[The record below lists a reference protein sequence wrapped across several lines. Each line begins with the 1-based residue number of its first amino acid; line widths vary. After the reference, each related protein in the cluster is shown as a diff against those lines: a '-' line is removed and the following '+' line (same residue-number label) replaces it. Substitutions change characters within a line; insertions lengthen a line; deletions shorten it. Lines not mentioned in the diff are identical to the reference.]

1 VLGQR
6 KPGHALGQQEVS
18 EVTEQK
24 TGQGDAHRHRR
35 LPVTVDFWRLWTVG
49 LTMFAV
55 RWIEML
61 VVAVFAYQVTG
72 SAFIVTMLTMLR
84 ILPMALFGAF
94 MGAVTDRIDRRL
106 GLLGVLMVLISTSA
120 TLTTLAATG
129 RLEIWHLAVS
139 AFVNGAAWATDNSL
153 RRIMIGD
160 VVGVDQMATAMALDA
175 GANNATRMVGP
186 AIGGVLFATAG
197 IQAAFAVSVALYLIA
212 IAAAF
217 GLRYRNQI
225 THPGS
230 AMLGHIG
237 EGLRQVWS
245 SRKLSGIYVVTAIFN
260 IFGWPFYSLV
270 PVLGKDNLGLGPEG
284 IGILSSMDGVG
295 AIFGAA
301 AVVFFA
307 RPSHYHGVYVG
318 AVALF
323 QAMLTAFALMPHA
336 VLAGSFLTLTGVGGA
351 CFGVMQTTLIYR
363 AVTPA
368 MRARMLG
375 LLSVCIGVG
384 PIGFLQVGLLA
395 QAIGARAAI
404 VTIGIEG
411 LAALALTWPLWRRG
425 GETVEL
431 EEPALAE
438 RVG

>member
-1 VLGQR
+1 
-6 KPGHALGQQEVS
+6 
-18 EVTEQK
+18 VTEQK
-24 TGQGDAHRHRR
+24 TGQGDVHRHRR
-35 LPVTVDFWRLWTVG
+35 LPAAADFWRLWVVG

-94 MGAVTDRIDRRL
+94 MGSATDRIDRRL
-106 GLLGVLMVLISTSA
+106 GLLGVLMVLISTSVA
-120 TLTTLAATG
+120 LTVLASTG

-175 GANNATRMVGP
+175 GANNSTRMVGP

-197 IQAAFAVSVALYLIA
+197 IQAAFVVSVALYLIA

-217 GLRYRNQI
+217 GLGYRNTI
-225 THPGS
+225 THPGAVS
-230 AMLGHIG
+230 MLGHIG
-237 EGLRQVWS
+237 EGLSQVWR
-245 SRKLSGIYVVTAIFN
+245 SRKLTGIYAVTAIFN

-270 PVLGKDNLGLGPEG
+270 PVIGKDNLGLGPEG
-284 IGILSSMDGVG
+284 IGIVSSMDGVG

-323 QAMLTAFALMPHA
+323 QVMLTAFALMPHA

-363 AVTPA
+363 AVTPS

-375 LLSVCIGVG
+375 LLSVCIGIG

-395 QAIGARAAI
+395 EAIGARGAI
-404 VTIGIEG
+404 VTIGLEG
-411 LAALALTWPLWRRG
+411 LVALALTWPLWRGG
-425 GETVEL
+425 GEAAVEL
-431 EEPALAE
+431 DEPALAGPV
-438 RVG
+438 R